1 MWHHCQDTWSDL
13 LATCTTLCSELLQK
27 EEAMNAELERL
38 NSALLTTL
46 SQATGNILD
55 NRELLSTLD
64 ATKAAA
70 VDISGALAESV
81 RLQVCLGSIQYV
93 FKHIYIYMYTYICM
107 FPCLAFCTSHMSH
120 QLRDFVRMGNMPSRT
135 NIKFGK
141 LQHLCCLPI
150 VLGQAIVV

>member
-1 MWHHCQDTWSDL
+1 MGNLICGAQLDVQSTVWHHFQNTWSDL
-13 LATCTTLCSELLQK
+13 LATSTTLRSELLQK

-81 RLQVCLGSIQYV
+81 RLQVCLGSIQYM
-93 FKHIYIYMYTYICM
+93 FKHYISSSWR
-107 FPCLAFCTSHMSH
+107 TSPRRACVCASAAGP
-120 QLRDFVRMGNMPSRT
+120 RKP
-135 NIKFGK
+135 
-141 LQHLCCLPI
+141 
-150 VLGQAIVV
+150 